1 VHDALTRQL
10 EPVRGLRSILLVAAL
25 VAGSASLLAVRTGPA
40 PAPVQPPVDHTV
52 HCAEATDTSEQMP
65 SPLDAIELE
74 HRWLVGQFASPAEV
88 DAALGAQI
96 APWTQ
101 FTYVFD
107 SQPRQAIASPI
118 YASTSRVEHVFGRDG
133 YDGVWLDHTVELR
146 ATKVSGDVTYTRDI
160 YLLPVGSSFRGVR

>member
-1 VHDALTRQL
+1 M
-10 EPVRGLRSILLVAAL
+10 
-25 VAGSASLLAVRTGPA
+25 
-40 PAPVQPPVDHTV
+40 DHTV
-52 HCAEATDTSEQMP
+52 HCVEAVQPSGQMP

-88 DAALGAQI
+88 DAALGTSI
-96 APWTQ
+96 PSWTQ

-118 YASTSRVEHVFGRDG
+118 YASSSRVEHVFGRDG
-133 YDGVWLDHTVELR
+133 FGGIWLDHTV
-146 ATKVSGDVTYTRDI
+146 AMKVLKVTGDVTYTRDI